1 MVKKQN
7 TLIVLASAC
16 IIFIITAVLFIYL
29 NYARDESG
37 SYRFDIN
44 QMQEQSQSTQI
55 EDIEK
60 DLDDTQLEDL
70 DKELEDIEKELE
82 NAL

>member
-1 MVKKQN
+1 M
-7 TLIVLASAC
+7 VLAAAC
-16 IIFIITAVLFIYL
+16 IIFILTAVLFFYL
-29 NYARDESG
+29 NLSRNNRT
-37 SYRFDIN
+37 SYRSDVR
-44 QMQEQSQSTQI
+44 QLQEQSKSTEI

-82 NAL
+82 NALQ

>member
-1 MVKKQN
+1 M
-7 TLIVLASAC
+7 VLAAAC
-16 IIFIITAVLFIYL
+16 VIFILTAMLFFFL
-29 NYARDESG
+29 NLSRNDK
-37 SYRFDIN
+37 SYPSDVK
-44 QMQEQSQSTQI
+44 QLYQQSKSTEI

-60 DLDDTQLEDL
+60 DLDDTQLENL

>member
-1 MVKKQN
+1 M
-7 TLIVLASAC
+7 VLAASC
-16 IIFIITAVLFIYL
+16 VLFILTAILFFYL
-29 NYARDESG
+29 NISRNTK
-37 SYRFDIN
+37 SYPSDVK
-44 QMQEQSQSTQI
+44 QLYEQSKSTEI